1 MFARNAQIRTPNC
14 PRHRRP
20 HRRRLSAAAAA
31 ATMLVESLSGMV
43 AISPKS
49 GVCIP
54 PKVFC
59 SVWRY
64 FEVSEQSQVS
74 VRIGIEEAFQIHT
87 NTRKIPITKKTK
99 YRPGIGLAIPVSRYR
114 SGDTSLTG
122 IGLAIP
128 VSRYRSGDTRNPRVG
143 EGGGPFHGS

>member
-1 MFARNAQIRTPNC
+1 MELKGHILPFGVHHSCYFLELCEMGLGQ
-14 PRHRRP
+14 
-20 HRRRLSAAAAA
+20 
-31 ATMLVESLSGMV
+31 
-43 AISPKS
+43 ISPKC

-54 PKVFC
+54 PKVCC
-59 SVWRY
+59 SIWRY
-64 FEVSEQSQVS
+64 FEVSGQSQVS
-74 VRIGIEEAFQIHT
+74 VRIEEAFQIHT

-128 VSRYRSGDTRNPRVG
+128 VSRPIHDNTM
-143 EGGGPFHGS
+143 